1 MLFIS
6 DHRDRSIADAQE
18 NQNMQADR
26 TQAAQ
31 DRKYGTAYGW
41 VVWPRHHKHE
51 KLIWKKE
58 KEFTNRTIFS
68 RTLRSFRSR
77 SSAPDMD
84 HCVLPCLPCGCEGT
98 GIRQGDT
105 SDVIIMTGKE
115 LLLIRS

>member
-1 MLFIS
+1 
-6 DHRDRSIADAQE
+6 
-18 NQNMQADR
+18 MQADR

-31 DRKYGTAYGW
+31 ERKYGTAYGW